1 MQTNEGRAA
10 LANASAF
17 DKATADAIIGQLSQ
31 AIPVLMQ
38 GRALGIRVTA
48 TQSAIDGLLQSSHPD
63 TAQVVANLQKISQL
77 QEFQAMEVGEE
88 ARDMRFALAPSYGVG
103 MIGAFT
109 HGPLLTLDGRVPAQ
123 WLALDGL
130 VFHVGAG
137 LPPKLALEAM
147 LPVADFMGEAMF
159 RQLQSLSE
167 SMDLAA
173 AKGEDEGAD
182 FNTLRRGVDALMEAS
197 PWMLHPDH
205 GVVRKS
211 DHLESPAP

>member
-1 MQTNEGRAA
+1 M
-10 LANASAF
+10 
-17 DKATADAIIGQLSQ
+17 
-31 AIPVLMQ
+31 
-38 GRALGIRVTA
+38 GIRVTA